1 MKGLE
6 RSRARALRL
15 MQARFGP
22 LPEGLARRVQNAS
35 EEQLDRWTERVV
47 TAASPEAVFEDA

>member
-1 MKGLE
+1 
-6 RSRARALRL
+6 